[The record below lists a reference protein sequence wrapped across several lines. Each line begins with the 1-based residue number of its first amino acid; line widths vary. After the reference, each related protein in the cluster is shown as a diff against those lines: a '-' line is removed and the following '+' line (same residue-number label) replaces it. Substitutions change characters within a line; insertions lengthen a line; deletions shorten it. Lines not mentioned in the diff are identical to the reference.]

1 MRSINQYI
9 LDKKISV
16 RLNIDPNVIIGDF
29 RNVRVSWTREMVQDL
44 SLYHNIDAEAELT
57 SLLTEQ
63 IAAEIDREI
72 LTNIRL

>member
-9 LDKKISV
+9 LDKEISV
-16 RLNIDPNVIIGDF
+16 RLNIDPNVMVGDF
-29 RNVRVSWTREMVQDL
+29 RNVRVSWTREIVQDL

-63 IAAEIDREI
+63 IAAEINREI